1 MPNYCS
7 NSVCIT
13 GDPVDIKEFY
23 DRVHTFLSSED
34 NDGYWG
40 GTYYTMFRTMQKF
53 YSKDDPTPFDVYS
66 EYGSKWWDVQDYSLE
81 DSDCTMYMNGDSA
94 WSPVLQLMEKLAVD
108 YNFHITI
115 SYCEPGMNFAGEC
128 EYDNTGCITEVSYTC
143 EEYDYLEDKDYFF
156 DSLMNRVEY
165 YDTEEEFNDTFS
177 DTYELL
183 INKYKDY
190 DMVNKIKENIKEY
203 FENTLSETTT

>member
-23 DRVHTFLSSED
+23 DRVHAYLSFENS
-34 NDGYWG
+34 DGYYG
-40 GTYYTMFRTMQKF
+40 ATYYTMFRTMKKF

-66 EYGSKWWDVQDYSLE
+66 EYGSKWWSVQNYYLE
-81 DSDCTMYMNGDSA
+81 DSNTIYMDGDSA

-115 SYCEPGMNFAGEC
+115 SYSEPGVNFAGEC
-128 EYDNTGCITEVSYTC
+128 EYDNTGCIKDVSYTC
-143 EEYDYLEDKDYFF
+143 EEYEYLEDKDYFYE
-156 DSLMNRVEY
+156 SLTNNAEY
-165 YDTEEEFNDTFS
+165 YDTEEEFNDAFS

-183 INKYKDY
+183 INKYNDHE
-190 DMVNKIKENIKEY
+190 MVNKIKKNIKEY
-203 FENTLSETTT
+203 FEDALSKTTT